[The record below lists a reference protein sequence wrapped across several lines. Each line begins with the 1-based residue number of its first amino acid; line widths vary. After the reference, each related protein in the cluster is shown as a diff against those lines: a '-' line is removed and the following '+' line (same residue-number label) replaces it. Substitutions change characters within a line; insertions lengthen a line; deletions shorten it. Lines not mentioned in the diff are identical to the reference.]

1 MSQQSL
7 ISRRKLLTVVSTQ
20 KGIFLAS
27 FFTWGWEKG
36 SFRAISL
43 QKCMPG
49 LLTVDTFTNLAEL
62 PCHLSDNRCYLKFV
76 MTQRLV
82 RYLVGFCLATH
93 IFIVKS
99 ITCFW
104 KVLLFEQVLVFRVF
118 KVFLKNTAVCSSQ
131 LKSTL
136 YFITLIQ
143 YTVIQRLSCLTEK
156 LVLSFP
162 TAAFDN
168 CLHWYWQNSQE
179 KKKIKEKEK
188 IVYTRCKHI
197 ELPVKEEN
205 SVGDMSSKCPFLKRW
220 RFVLWGCVHHLYYS
234 PSSLEIECLHLTGY
248 AWNDGILID
257 PGTLHLKWNCCA
269 AKCGVDSIP
278 PDRLIMGGSSLKPS
292 SVSQDSDQLFF
303 LPPDLFYC

>member
-20 KGIFLAS
+20 QGIFLAS

-36 SFRAISL
+36 SFRATSL

-104 KVLLFEQVLVFRVF
+104 KALLFEQVLVFRVF

-188 IVYTRCKHI
+188 MSILGASILNCLWKRKTLWETWAASAPFWKGGGLSSGAVCTICIIHLLHWKLNVCI
-197 ELPVKEEN
+197 WL
-205 SVGDMSSKCPFLKRW
+205 DM
-220 RFVLWGCVHHLYYS
+220 
-234 PSSLEIECLHLTGY
+234 LEMT
-248 AWNDGILID
+248 A
-257 PGTLHLKWNCCA
+257 
-269 AKCGVDSIP
+269 
-278 PDRLIMGGSSLKPS
+278 
-292 SVSQDSDQLFF
+292 F
-303 LPPDLFYC
+303 